1 MHITCQF
8 DGGNID
14 VLDAS
19 QVNNIRLN
27 IRKDNES
34 DFYQWFHFKV
44 HSEANVTHCFKIE
57 NAAGS
62 AYVQGWEGYQAVA
75 SYDRDNWFR
84 VPTSYTDGQLVI
96 EHLHEEE
103 VIYYAY
109 FAPYTYERHMDLLMA
124 CQESHLVRLEHLG
137 ETLDGRDMT
146 LVNISTESDVPKKKV
161 WVIARQHPGET
172 MAEWLVEGML
182 ARLLDED
189 DPVARSLLEVADFYI
204 VPNMNPDGGY
214 RGHLRTNAVGANLNR
229 EWLTP
234 TMTRSPE
241 VYLVREKM
249 LATGVDMFLDIH
261 GDEAI
266 PYNFLA
272 GCEGIP
278 AYDAAFDA
286 KQQRFIQDF
295 LNATPDFQ
303 IKHGYPKSAPGQA
316 NLTMATTWV
325 GEQFGCISFTLE
337 MPFKDNLDLPDELYG
352 WSPERCVRLGEALC
366 MPILDSIRD

>member
-1 MHITCQF
+1 
-8 DGGNID
+8 
-14 VLDAS
+14 
-19 QVNNIRLN
+19 
-27 IRKDNES
+27 
-34 DFYQWFHFKV
+34 
-44 HSEANVTHCFKIE
+44 
-57 NAAGS
+57 
-62 AYVQGWEGYQAVA
+62 VA